1 MRAAPRPPPGL
12 EPGPALPLRP
22 APRPPASEPRGPA
35 LCVTLLVSVQPA
47 GPQRRW
53 GRNGRAMARPGL
65 QGQRWGEGWV
75 LLCDGWWCRADSP
88 GSLFP
93 LLPTLP
99 HNRLTVSGTHSSG
112 DSAPPLAKNRRPRKL
127 LSHPHGVRNG
137 EETFPMPEWVVSGSS
152 LWGWSSSLAPN
163 QAAGLR
169 CQLPGLVIL
178 GWATGLLLKH
188 QKSWGREG
196 GEQKGHIQVRAVSQ
210 AGGLGG

>member
-1 MRAAPRPPPGL
+1 MPGWGAQRLFPARERRGEARQARGCPATCRPEGLRAGRATAPPGL

-22 APRPPASEPRGPA
+22 APRSPASEPRGPA
-35 LCVTLLVSVQPA
+35 LCVTLPVSVQPA

-88 GSLFP
+88 GSLFL

-99 HNRLTVSGTHSSG
+99 HNRLTVSGTHGSG
-112 DSAPPLAKNRRPRKL
+112 YSAPPLAKNRRPRKL

-137 EETFPMPEWVVSGSS
+137 EETFPMPEWVASGS
-152 LWGWSSSLAPN
+152 
-163 QAAGLR
+163 
-169 CQLPGLVIL
+169 
-178 GWATGLLLKH
+178 
-188 QKSWGREG
+188 
-196 GEQKGHIQVRAVSQ
+196 
-210 AGGLGG
+210 